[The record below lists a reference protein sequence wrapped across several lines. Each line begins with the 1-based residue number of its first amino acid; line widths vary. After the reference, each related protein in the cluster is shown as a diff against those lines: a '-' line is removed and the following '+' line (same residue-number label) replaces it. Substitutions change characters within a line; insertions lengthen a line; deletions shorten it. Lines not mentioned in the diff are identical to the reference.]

1 MAERTTKEKDDQS
14 GNWREKT
21 PEPTSIRRKA
31 VPEREPWSAST
42 ICNPGSRSGQ
52 KKLWEELNPSLPTK
66 RRVKQAFANLLDTNP
81 PNWLK
86 ESETSLCQFTWHKTL
101 QSERNELKNR
111 PDHQED
117 RAGERL
123 STSLSLNKVQ
133 EQWELAAQ
141 RSELLHSNLRQ
152 KHPNQGPGCYKPT
165 RKARNQ

>member
-1 MAERTTKEKDDQS
+1 MTTKEKDDQS
-14 GNWREKT
+14 RNWREKT

-86 ESETSLCQFTWHKTL
+86 ESETSLCQFTDTNPPVWEKWTQEPTRPPGR
-101 QSERNELKNR
+101 QSGWEIIYI
-111 PDHQED
+111 
-117 RAGERL
+117 
-123 STSLSLNKVQ
+123 SLAKQSPRIK
-133 EQWELAAQ
+133 ELAAQ
-141 RSELLHSNLRQ
+141 RSKLLHSNLRQ
-152 KHPNQGPGCYKPT
+152 KHPNQRPGCYKPA